1 MTDDTRSEPWW
12 IYPPKA
18 EQSAKKLPDPPPW
31 RDFAG
36 QAPEAM
42 PEPEPEPDDIA
53 KRRTGAHQWT
63 GASGFRPDD
72 LDLINAA
79 LLLRRPLLVSGPA
92 GIGKSTLAYSIAA
105 ELNLGR
111 VLNWTITSRS
121 TLQHGLYH
129 YDAIGRLQEVNLGK
143 GGAGAAAD
151 IGRYIRL
158 GPLGTALLPW
168 EQPRVLLVD
177 EIDKCDVDLPN
188 DLLSAFEDGEYY
200 IPELARLAADPGG
213 PGAAHASVIKVLPMH
228 GNERVAIENG
238 HVRARAFPFVI
249 MTSNGER
256 EFPIP
261 FLRRCI
267 RLDLQHAD
275 EVWVRRV
282 VARQLGSETVGEGN
296 ELIRAFL
303 DKVNDRDQIAV
314 NQLMNALH
322 LVHSTRDN
330 PGSAEKVAHKLMSA
344 LDKPTQRP

>member
-1 MTDDTRSEPWW
+1 MTG
-12 IYPPKA
+12 
-18 EQSAKKLPDPPPW
+18 QSVEKIPDPPPW

-36 QAPEAM
+36 EAPEPM
-42 PEPEPEPDDIA
+42 PAAEPEPEDIA
-53 KRRTGAHQWT
+53 KRRTGAHHWS

-121 TLQHGLYH
+121 TLQQGLYH

-143 GGAGAAAD
+143 ESNGTPAD

-200 IPELARLAADPGG
+200 IPELARLAADPSG
-213 PGAAHASVIKVLPMH
+213 PDRATNSVISVLPMH

-238 HVRARAFPFVI
+238 YVRARAFPFVV

-282 VARQLGSETVGEGN
+282 VARQLGSEIVGEGN
-296 ELIRAFL
+296 ELIRTFL
-303 DKVNDRDQIAV
+303 ARVQEGQPIAAT
-314 NQLMNALH
+314 QLMNALQ

-330 PGSAEKVAHKLMSA
+330 PGSVDAVAQKLMSA
-344 LDKPTQRP
+344 LDKPMQRP